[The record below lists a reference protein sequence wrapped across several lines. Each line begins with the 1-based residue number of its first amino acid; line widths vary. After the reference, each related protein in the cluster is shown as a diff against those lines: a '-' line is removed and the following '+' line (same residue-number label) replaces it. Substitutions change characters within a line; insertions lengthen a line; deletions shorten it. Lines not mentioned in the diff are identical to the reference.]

1 MRARIV
7 LSAHILC
14 CDKWRRK
21 TGGKGYYDGTCI
33 MMVLEAD
40 I

>member
-1 MRARIV
+1 MRARVV

-21 TGGKGYYDGTCI
+21 TGGKGYYDGI
-33 MMVLEAD
+33 WYYD
-40 I
+40 GGGG